1 MELWFL
7 IFWHLTA
14 EAARQP
20 AEQVG
25 RRDLIRELPDFAS
38 DIITRQSR
46 MYVPVLG

>member
-25 RRDLIRELPDFAS
+25 RRDMITELPDQAS
-38 DIITRQSR
+38 EVITWQ
-46 MYVPVLG
+46 